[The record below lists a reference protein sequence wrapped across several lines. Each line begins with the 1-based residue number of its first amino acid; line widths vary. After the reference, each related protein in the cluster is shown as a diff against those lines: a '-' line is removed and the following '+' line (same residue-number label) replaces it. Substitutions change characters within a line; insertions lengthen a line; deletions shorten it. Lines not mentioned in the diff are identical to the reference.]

1 MLRLRDSGLR
11 DAADVDVFEKA
22 RLAGIVSISKDSD
35 FVDMVSRYGTPPQ
48 LLWIT
53 CGTVTNR
60 RLQEVFRNAG
70 RVTIKLLEDGQAIV
84 EIC

>member
-1 MLRLRDSGLR
+1 VRFWV
-11 DAADVDVFEKA
+11 DALC
-22 RLAGIVSISKDSD
+22 RD

-53 CGTVTNR
+53 CGNVTNR

-70 RVTIKLLEDGQAIV
+70 RVAIKLLEDGQAIV